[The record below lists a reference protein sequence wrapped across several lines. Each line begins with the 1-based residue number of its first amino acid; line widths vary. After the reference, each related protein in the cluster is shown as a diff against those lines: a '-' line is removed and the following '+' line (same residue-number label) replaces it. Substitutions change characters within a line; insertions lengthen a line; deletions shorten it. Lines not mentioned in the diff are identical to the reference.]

1 MTIQRTIRIV
11 AGSFILLSVFLSSVY
26 NGVVLSEPTWLW
38 FTLFV
43 GANLLQ
49 SGITR
54 WCLMEVILSKF
65 GMQSCCK
72 ANAK

>member
-1 MTIQRTIRIV
+1 MTIQRTIRII
-11 AGSFILLSVFLSSVY
+11 AGSFILLSVFLSSIY

-49 SGITR
+49 SGFTQ
-54 WCLMEVILSKF
+54 WCLMEVILRKL
-65 GMQSCCK
+65 GMKSCCEQG
-72 ANAK
+72 